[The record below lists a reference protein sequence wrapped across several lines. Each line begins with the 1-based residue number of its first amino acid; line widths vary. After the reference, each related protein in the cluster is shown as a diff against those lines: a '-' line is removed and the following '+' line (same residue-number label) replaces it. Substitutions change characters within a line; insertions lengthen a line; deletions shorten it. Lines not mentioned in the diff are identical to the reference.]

1 MPGCRRATVDKDHT
15 KARERLIPAAEARA
29 REVAGQCQP
38 ALYARTF
45 SLEMQRLSYQAGL
58 IDYDPDQVP
67 PLPLRPEPTVSAA
80 QAKRAA

>member
-1 MPGCRRATVDKDHT
+1 MPGCKRAVVDKDHIR
-15 KARERLIPAAEARA
+15 AREALIPAAEAKA

-38 ALYARTF
+38 ALYARIF
-45 SLEMQRLSYQAGL
+45 SLEMQRLAFAAGL